1 MKIDF
6 EEKYH
11 SLEERHWWFLGRRD
25 AILKLT
31 KLIFRQ
37 RKDIRILEI
46 GCSGG
51 PLLKALLANDYL
63 NVYGIDISKKAIQ
76 SCRSKNIKTLALM
89 DGSNTGF
96 REKSFDLIIASD
108 VLEHIEDDYSA
119 VKEWNRILKPN
130 GYVICFVPAFRFLW
144 SKHDEDNKHYRRY
157 TISDL
162 NEVFKSNNF
171 AIIKSSYWNF
181 VLFVPVFCLRLCLR
195 LPFFSSKKYQ
205 LHETKEF
212 WNKIFTK
219 ILIMENRIIS
229 KGLTLPLGVSVFTI
243 AQKNVET

>member
-1 MKIDF
+1 
-6 EEKYH
+6 
-11 SLEERHWWFLGRRD
+11 
-25 AILKLT
+25 
-31 KLIFRQ
+31 
-37 RKDIRILEI
+37 
-46 GCSGG
+46 
-51 PLLKALLANDYL
+51 
-63 NVYGIDISKKAIQ
+63 
-76 SCRSKNIKTLALM
+76 M

-157 TISDL
+157 TIFDL

-195 LPFFSSKKYQ
+195 LPFFPSKKYQ

-219 ILIMENRIIS
+219 ICRQIQGQRNLQKILDNLQKSIPKFSSTDSLILPDKSLKTLRTFYTHVLYKKSSDAWFQKFSKKNR
-229 KGLTLPLGVSVFTI
+229 TPFHTR
-243 AQKNVET
+243 N